1 MATADPS
8 DDVKLVLWSLD
19 MHPEDGTP
27 EGIADHVPPEM
38 TNDRIA
44 EALREAE
51 VGGYARELAGDWSLT
66 EAGQTIRSAQD

>member
-1 MATADPS
+1 MTAAEPS

-27 EGIADHVPPEM
+27 EGIARHLPQGM
-38 TNDRIA
+38 TGDRIGD
-44 EALREAE
+44 ALREAE
-51 VGGYARELAGDWSLT
+51 AEGYARELAGEWSLT